1 LAQLRRDN
9 QEMRGQRWVARV
21 NFVVSNTSA
30 PSNKRD
36 WRDPENYRWMNTL
49 PRTAWAW
56 EFLRRNPTYHGDY
69 ASHMAGDG
77 ESDHVGALPWGLL
90 RFEDPTNDARAA
102 SVLWQMKLCRDVLPL
117 AAAKMR
123 PGTAAE
129 TLDLTKLQCRSV
141 VYDFGVEE
149 RREVLLTQEGRSLQL
164 TIFGSVPL
172 EDALLLTPALP
183 EACYGKARL
192 QAVKRLADLVKH
204 GTLRPSLYRRERQ
217 SVRLAR
223 VIQALDGW
231 LAKAQQREVAV
242 SLFGRERV
250 ERDWQDPR
258 NHLRDHVRRAVA
270 YGRELM
276 ASRYRRFL
284 E

>member
-1 LAQLRRDN
+1 
-9 QEMRGQRWVARV
+9 V
-21 NFVVSNTSA
+21 NFIVSKASA
-30 PSNKRD
+30 PASTSD
-36 WRDPENYRWMNTL
+36 WRNPESYRWMSSL

-56 EFLRRNPTYHGDY
+56 EFLRRNPDYHSDY
-69 ASHMAGDG
+69 ARHVVGLTSGN
-77 ESDHVGALPWGLL
+77 EPDHIAALPWGLL
-90 RFEDPTNDARAA
+90 RFENPVNDARCA
-102 SVLWQMKLCRDVLPL
+102 SVLWQMKVCRDVLPL

-123 PGTAAE
+123 PGTAVE
-129 TLDLTKLQCRSV
+129 TLDLSKLRCRAV

-183 EACYGKARL
+183 ELRYSKARL
-192 QAVKRLADLVKH
+192 QAVKRLSDAVKH
-204 GTLRPSLYRRERQ
+204 GCLRPSLYRKERQ
-217 SVRLAR
+217 SNRLAR

-231 LAKAQQREVAV
+231 LASASQREIAV
-242 SLFGRERV
+242 SLFSEERV
-250 ERDWQDPR
+250 ARDWQDPR

-284 E
+284 D